1 MAESTGELKT
11 MLQALMTR
19 FDETKLAGDK
29 HREAQIA
36 FDTQVSSGLAHLRK
50 QLDLTEADIARCD
63 SNATHHHRRPPASA
77 TDKTTPTTTM
87 ARPKLL
93 Q

>member
-1 MAESTGELKT
+1 MSKSTGELKT

-63 SNATHHHRRPPASA
+63 SNANHHHHQPPPSA
-77 TDKTTPTTTM
+77 NKTTPTTTM
-87 ARPKLL
+87 ATPRPPR
-93 Q
+93 